1 MSRPRIA
8 ALAAIGLLAALIAFL
23 ALRASPYLQ
32 YIPWM
37 PRRLGVWA
45 DSHGISRT
53 FVAFF
58 GLALVSFLLVSRRPW
73 LALALCGFGTAI
85 EVAQLWIPSRRF
97 DPKDIAATC
106 LGVLAAWPLGWWLR
120 RQSAR

>member
-1 MSRPRIA
+1 MSRRRIA
-8 ALAAIGLLAALIAFL
+8 AYAAVGLLAALVAFL

-32 YIPWM
+32 YVPWM

-45 DSHGISRT
+45 DSHGISCT

-58 GLALVSFLLVSRRPW
+58 ALGLVAFLLASCRPW
-73 LALALCGFGTAI
+73 MAVALCTFGTAI

-106 LGVLAAWPLGWWLR
+106 LGVLAAWPLAWWLR
-120 RQSAR
+120 RRPAR